1 MSHLKLNSRLL
12 QVPLYI
18 GGKPIEQVQQEYG
31 LSEVIK
37 LASNENPLGPSP
49 RAIAA
54 LQAELSNV
62 HRYPGVAEKMLREK
76 LAAYHNTR
84 NAAPFTAANFLVG
97 NGLSDILRMIVTA
110 FIFDG
115 GASVVCN
122 ATFPLYKILT
132 LQFGGQVIATPHK
145 NYHYDLSAMADAIT
159 PDTRLVFVTNP
170 NNPTGTLISREEI
183 DTFMKRVP
191 SSVLVLFDEAYHDF
205 VDDPNYSNALDYIK
219 QGYENV
225 LALYTFSKNYGL
237 ANLRLGYALGASST
251 IEYLMHGVP
260 AFNTSDPVLHAGMAA
275 LDDREHVERMR
286 ALLASEK
293 PFLYEGLA
301 QLDLEFI
308 PTQAN
313 FILLP
318 SLPRDAKT
326 LDHELLKRGVIVR
339 PMGGFGLPGAL
350 RVTIGTREENVKFLH
365 ALRDVLKQ

>member
-1 MSHLKLNSRLL
+1 MSQLKLNSRLL

-49 RAIAA
+49 RALAA
-54 LQAELSNV
+54 LQAELSQV
-62 HRYPGVAEKMLREK
+62 HRYPGVAEKMFREK
-76 LAAYHNTR
+76 LAAFHNAR
-84 NAAPFTAANFLVG
+84 DAAQFKDANFLVG
-97 NGLSDILRMIVTA
+97 NGLSDVLKMITSA

-122 ATFPLYKILT
+122 ATFPLYKIFT
-132 LQFGGQVIATPHK
+132 TQFGGQVIATPHK
-145 NYHYDLSAMADAIT
+145 NYHYDLSGMADAIT

-170 NNPTGTLISREEI
+170 NNPTGTLISPDEI

-191 SSVLVLFDEAYHDF
+191 PSVVVIFDEAYHDF
-205 VDDPNYSNALDYIK
+205 VDDSNYSNAVEYIK

-225 LALYTFSKNYGL
+225 LALYSFSKTYGL
-237 ANLRLGYALGASST
+237 ANLRLGYAIGAAST
-251 IEYLMHGVP
+251 IEYLAHGLLP
-260 AFNTSDPVLHAGMAA
+260 FNTSDPVLHAGMAA
-275 LDDREHVERMR
+275 LDDRAYLERIR

-293 PFLYEGLA
+293 PFLYAGLS

-318 SLPRDAKT
+318 NLPRDTKT